1 MNGYHAKT
9 QPLQYV
15 LNANPRTGIR
25 IREIK
30 SMFSNLITGVV
41 MAVLGIVTVA
51 WALWWSGNNNTE
63 DNE

>member
-1 MNGYHAKT
+1 
-9 QPLQYV
+9 
-15 LNANPRTGIR
+15 
-25 IREIK
+25 
-30 SMFSNLITGVV
+30 MFSNLITGVV